1 MRDTVSKQADLY
13 QVSGSMISGA
23 YPQEVE
29 TFNLLLQV
37 WSEHAQAN
45 HTKQLYY
52 DAHNRLYRMG
62 LSIPDELRD
71 IEVVSGWGAKA
82 VDSLAGRSVLKGFTS
97 GGESLPQV
105 DALVEESGMF
115 ELYEQAV
122 VSELIGPAFLTVSRG
137 LPGEPAVI
145 IGAYPAGA
153 AAALWDWRRKRIRA
167 GLAIIDVTEDANGYQ
182 RPSWVNMYTDD
193 YTLTLRRAGN
203 GRWSTERHPNP
214 IGRPLMEPLR
224 YRPTLSR
231 PFGKS
236 RISRPV
242 RSIIDRALGVAL
254 RTEVSAEF
262 YTWPQR
268 YLLGVDR
275 KTAESMAKTKLQT
288 YIDRLMLVSSNKN
301 GDTPQYGQLSQMTM
315 QPHMD
320 HLQSLAK
327 QFAGETSIPL
337 NSLGVVFDNPSS
349 AEAMENGRVD
359 LIIEAEA
366 LNRGNSKSLSTV
378 VRMALAAQ
386 QNKTLT
392 ELTDAERA
400 VQPRFENPVRP
411 SMAARAD
418 YALKVAASVPG
429 YAQTSYFW
437 RDLGYDEEDVSGI
450 TRQIRQ
456 AEAMQALLSAQTQQ
470 QPVEVS
476 DGEGGDDAATS

>member
-1 MRDTVSKQADLY
+1 MILGLWPDEVDT
-13 QVSGSMISGA
+13 M
-23 YPQEVE
+23 
-29 TFNLLLQV
+29 NRLLRV
-37 WSEHAQAN
+37 WGEHAQAN
-45 HTKQLYY
+45 YVKQRYY
-52 DAHNRLYRMG
+52 EAHNRLMRMG
-62 LSIPDELRD
+62 LDIPKELSH

-105 DALVEESGMF
+105 DDLAGECDLFSI
-115 ELYEQAV
+115 YEQAV
-122 VSELIGPAFLTVSRG
+122 VSELIGPAFLTVSHG
-137 LPGEPAVI
+137 LPGEPDVI
-145 IGAYPAGA
+145 VGAYPAGS
-153 AAALWDWRRKRIRA
+153 AAALWDWRRKRISA
-167 GLAIIDVTEDANGYQ
+167 GIAIIDVTRDVDGWQ
-182 RPSWVNMYTDD
+182 KPSWVNMYTDA
-193 YTLTLRRAGN
+193 YTLVCRRSAN
-203 GRWSTERHPNP
+203 GRWTVERHGNP

-242 RSIIDRALGVAL
+242 RSIIDRALGVAM

-268 YLLGVDR
+268 YLLGADR
-275 KTAESMAKTKLQT
+275 KTAESMSKTKLQT
-288 YIDRLMLVSSNKN
+288 YIDRLVLVSTNKN
-301 GDTPQYGQLSQMTM
+301 GDVPQYGQLSQMTM
-315 QPHMD
+315 QPHTD

-337 NSLGVVFDNPSS
+337 SSLGIVFDNPSS

-366 LNRGNSKSLSTV
+366 LNRGNAKSLATV
-378 VRMALAAQ
+378 MRMALAAKQ
-386 QNKTLT
+386 GKTLD

-418 YALKVAASVPG
+418 YALKVASSVPE
-429 YAQTSYFW
+429 YASTPYFW
-437 RDLGYDEEDVSGI
+437 RELGYDEEDVTGI

-456 AEAMQALLSAQTQQ
+456 AQAVKAAANA
-470 QPVEVS
+470 
-476 DGEGGDDAATS
+476 AATLAARTSPPAPEGSEVNGGGATQ

>member
-1 MRDTVSKQADLY
+1 MNGEADLY
-13 QVSGSMISGA
+13 QVNPSMVSGL
-23 YPQEVE
+23 YPDEIE
-29 TFNLLLQV
+29 TFNLLLRT
-37 WSEHAQAN
+37 WGEHAQSN
-45 HTKQLYY
+45 YTKQLYY

-62 LSIPDELRD
+62 LSIPEELRD

-82 VDSLAGRSVLKGFTS
+82 VDALAGRSVLKGFTS
-97 GGESLPQV
+97 GGETLTQV
-105 DALVEESGMF
+105 DELVSESG
-115 ELYEQAV
+115 LY
-122 VSELIGPAFLTVSRG
+122 VSSG
-137 LPGEPAVI
+137 LAGEPPVI
-145 IGAYPAGA
+145 LGAYPAGA
-153 AAALWDWRRKRIRA
+153 AAAVLDYRRKRIRA
-167 GLAIIDVTEDANGYQ
+167 GIAIIDVTEDANGYQ
-182 RPSWVNMYTDD
+182 RPSWVNLYTDS
-193 YTLTLRRAGN
+193 YTLTLRRSGN
-203 GRWSTERHPNP
+203 ARWTVERQPNP

-231 PFGKS
+231 PFGK
-236 RISRPV
+236 SRPV

-288 YIDRLMLVSSNKN
+288 YIDRLMLVSTNKN
-301 GDTPQYGQLSQMTM
+301 GDVPQYGQLSQMTM

-337 NSLGVVFDNPSS
+337 NSLGIVFDNPSS

-366 LNRGNSKSLSTV
+366 LNRGNAKSLATI
-378 VRMALAAQ
+378 VRMALAA
-386 QNKTLT
+386 KKGVTLDR
-392 ELTDAERA
+392 LTDAEKA

-418 YALKVAASVPG
+418 YAIKVASAVPEF
-429 YAQTSYFW
+429 AQTPYFW
-437 RDLGYDEEDVSGI
+437 RDLGYDEEDVAGI
-450 TRQIRQ
+450 TRQMRRAQ
-456 AEAMQALLSAQTQQ
+456 AMQALITAQAEPA
-470 QPVEVS
+470 PVQAQ
-476 DGEGGDDAATS
+476 DGSVTDAATA

>member
-1 MRDTVSKQADLY
+1 MTDQADLY
-13 QVSGSMISGA
+13 QVNGSMVSGL
-23 YPQEVE
+23 YPGEVE
-29 TFNLLLQV
+29 TFNALLRV
-37 WSEHAQAN
+37 WGEHAQQN
-45 HTKQLYY
+45 LTKQLYY
-52 DAHNRLYRMG
+52 DAHNRLSRMG
-62 LSIPDELRD
+62 LSIPDELKD

-82 VDSLAGRSVLKGFTS
+82 VDSLAGRSVLKGFTAQ
-97 GGESLPQV
+97 GETLPQA
-105 DALVEESGMF
+105 DELVEESGLF

-122 VSELIGPAFLTVSRG
+122 VSELVGPAFLTVSRG
-137 LPGEPAVI
+137 LAGEPDVI

-153 AAALWDWRRKRIRA
+153 ASALWDWRRKRISA
-167 GLAIIDVTEDANGYQ
+167 GLAIIDVTEDASGYQ

-193 YTLTLRRAGN
+193 ATVTLRRAGN
-203 GRWSTERHPNP
+203 GRWGVERHANP

-236 RISRPV
+236 RITRPV

-275 KTAESMAKTKLQT
+275 KTAESMAKTKLET
-288 YIDRLMLVSSNKN
+288 YIDRLMLVSTNKN
-301 GDTPQYGQLSQMTM
+301 GDVPQYGQLSQMTM
-315 QPHMD
+315 QPHTD

-349 AEAMENGRVD
+349 AEAMENGRID

-366 LNRGNSKSLSTV
+366 LNRGNAKSLAAV
-378 VRMALAAQ
+378 MRMALAAKQ
-386 QNKTLT
+386 GKTLY
-392 ELTDAERA
+392 ELTDAERSL
-400 VQPRFENPVRP
+400 QPRFENPVRP

-418 YALKVAASVPG
+418 YALKVASAVPA
-429 YAQTSYFW
+429 YAQTSFFW
-437 RDLGYDEEDVSGI
+437 RDLGYDEEDVDGI

-456 AEAMQALLSAQTQQ
+456 AQAVQAAANAAAVLAARTSPPEPGGA
-470 QPVEVS
+470 EVS
-476 DGEGGDDAATS
+476 GGDTQ

>member
-1 MRDTVSKQADLY
+1 MNGEADLY
-13 QVSGSMISGA
+13 QVNPSMVSGL
-23 YPQEVE
+23 YPDEIE
-29 TFNLLLQV
+29 TFNLLLRT
-37 WSEHAQAN
+37 WGEHAQSN
-45 HTKQLYY
+45 YTKQLYY

-62 LSIPDELRD
+62 LSIPEELRD

-82 VDSLAGRSVLKGFTS
+82 VDALAGRSVLKGFTS
-97 GGESLPQV
+97 GGETLTQV
-105 DALVEESGMF
+105 DELVSESGLY

-122 VSELIGPAFLTVSRG
+122 VSELIGPAFLTVSSG
-137 LPGEPAVI
+137 LAGEPPVI
-145 IGAYPAGA
+145 LGAYPAGA
-153 AAALWDWRRKRIRA
+153 AAAVWDYRRKRIRA
-167 GLAIIDVTEDANGYQ
+167 GIAIIDVTEDANGYQ
-182 RPSWVNMYTDD
+182 RPSWVNLYTDS
-193 YTLTLRRAGN
+193 YTLTLRRSGN
-203 GRWSTERHPNP
+203 ARWTAERQPNP

-288 YIDRLMLVSSNKN
+288 YIDRLMLVSTNKN
-301 GDTPQYGQLSQMTM
+301 GDVPQYGQLSQMTM

-337 NSLGVVFDNPSS
+337 NSLGIVFDNPSS

-366 LNRGNSKSLSTV
+366 LNRGNAKSLATI
-378 VRMALAAQ
+378 VRMALAA
-386 QNKTLT
+386 KKGVTLDR
-392 ELTDAERA
+392 LTDAEKA
-400 VQPRFENPVRP
+400 VQPRFENHVRP

-418 YALKVAASVPG
+418 YAIKVASAVPEF
-429 YAQTSYFW
+429 AQTPYFW
-437 RDLGYDEEDVSGI
+437 RDLGYDEEDVAGI
-450 TRQIRQ
+450 TRQMRRAQ
-456 AEAMQALLSAQTQQ
+456 AMQALITAQAEPA
-470 QPVEVS
+470 PVQAQ
-476 DGEGGDDAATS
+476 DGSVTDAATA